1 MRISDWSSD
10 VCSSDL
16 PIGKDAAA
24 WLEAIG
30 REIEAR
36 AAAHPRRNGD
46 GRRRRQPFGG
56 GGRAFTPG
64 ASACCLLERN
74 AAVREAVRHLE
85 CPPPPAE
92 VLHPKGRRTGT
103 VRTRL
108 GRARRVGR

>member
-74 AAVREAVRHLE
+74 AAVRDAVLHREFH
-85 CPPPPAE
+85 PPAAE
-92 VLHPKGRRTGT
+92 VSRPRLRRTD
-103 VRTRL
+103 RTSI
-108 GRARRVGR
+108 V